1 MTKPNQTGYKCISP
15 KRHEGVL
22 IGYQVAVQ
30 WRNKKLYEYIPL
42 AISPIGTLQQA
53 VAVRNEFERQ
63 LGKPRTEH
71 HMIGTAAGVVFHDR
85 HTVWGGPTWVAY
97 IEVGG
102 VKHATSFAASTH
114 GGKAKARKAAR
125 EWRRQKEVELFG
137 QVFQR

>member
-1 MTKPNQTGYKCISP
+1 MTKTNQSGYKCVSP
-15 KRHEGVL
+15 KRHNGEL

-30 WRNKKLYEYIPL
+30 WRNRKLWEYVPVGT
-42 AISPIGTLQQA
+42 SVIGALQQA
-53 VAVRNEFERQ
+53 VAVRNELERI

-97 IEVGG
+97 IEVDG
-102 VKHATSFAASTH
+102 VKQATSFAASTH

-125 EWRRQKEVELFG
+125 KWRRQKEVELFG

>member
-15 KRHEGVL
+15 KRLKGEL

-30 WRNKKLYEYIPL
+30 WRNRKRWHYVPVT
-42 AISPIGTLQQA
+42 ISVIGALQQA

-63 LGKPRTEH
+63 LGKPRTEL

-85 HTVWGGPTWVAY
+85 HTVDGGPTWVAY
-97 IEVGG
+97 IEVDG
-102 VKHATSFAASTH
+102 VKQATSFAVSTH

-125 EWRRQKEVELFG
+125 KWRREKEVELFG
-137 QVFQR
+137 QVFQK